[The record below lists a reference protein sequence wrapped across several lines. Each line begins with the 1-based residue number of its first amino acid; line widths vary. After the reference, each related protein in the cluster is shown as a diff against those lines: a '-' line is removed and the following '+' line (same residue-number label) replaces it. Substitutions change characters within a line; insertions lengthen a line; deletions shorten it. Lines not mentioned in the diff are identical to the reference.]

1 MSINIEVVNTEIDK
15 KNSIISV
22 DFKCTKS
29 SSNGA
34 YKTFNQCTFKPD
46 QKAKTF
52 VDLLDVTDDLIVS
65 WVEKKLGEQGLKDI
79 ETTIAKRIKIDSQLN
94 KKD

>member
-1 MSINIEVVNTEIDK
+1 MSINIEVVNTEVDN

-52 VDLLDVTDDLIVS
+52 VNLIDVTDNLIVS

-79 ETTIAKRIKIDSQLN
+79 EATIAKRIKTDSQLN